1 MIEIHDER
9 AGDIAVIHAVPAGQY
24 HRPLPTVFFCHGYT
38 SSKEV
43 YAYFAYALA
52 RAGFRAVLPDA
63 DRHGER
69 FDGDETRRLA
79 SFWEILRSNIDELP
93 QVKAHFERL
102 GLIADGRIGVAGAS
116 MGGMTAL
123 GAFAR
128 FPWIRSAAS
137 LMGSGYYRSL
147 ARTLYPPLGERGE
160 ALSPAA
166 YAARTAVLAEYELEG
181 RLAQIAGRPLLLWH
195 GETDDVVPAADS
207 LRLAAELRRQGAD
220 GRLTS
225 LVEPGVKH
233 RITPLAL
240 SATTDFF
247 RREL

>member
-52 RAGFRAVLPDA
+52 RAGFRVVLPDA

-69 FDGDETRRLA
+69 FDGDEARRLA
-79 SFWEILRSNIDELP
+79 TFWEILRSNIDELP
-93 QVKAHFERL
+93 QIKAHFERL

-128 FPWIRSAAS
+128 FPWVRAAAS

-147 ARTLYPPLGERGE
+147 AQTLYPP
-160 ALSPAA
+160 
-166 YAARTAVLAEYELEG
+166 
-181 RLAQIAGRPLLLWH
+181 
-195 GETDDVVPAADS
+195 
-207 LRLAAELRRQGAD
+207 
-220 GRLTS
+220 
-225 LVEPGVKH
+225 
-233 RITPLAL
+233 
-240 SATTDFF
+240 
-247 RREL
+247 